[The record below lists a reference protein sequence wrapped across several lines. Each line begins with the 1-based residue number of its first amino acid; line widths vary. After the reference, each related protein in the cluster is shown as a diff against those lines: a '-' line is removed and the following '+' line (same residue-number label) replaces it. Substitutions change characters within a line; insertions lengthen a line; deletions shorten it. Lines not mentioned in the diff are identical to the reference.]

1 MQIYTVS
8 ARNKLAQNSSM
19 FSSTALRW
27 LSWRAASWAQD
38 SWISVIS
45 RMCSSISSGDKSPS
59 DDRDLD
65 SWMRMDQ
72 VTRWIHKGN
81 QKTNRTLE
89 YGPPPNQILH
99 CPYRQVVS
107 QTDIPPIPSIF
118 LEEGCQS
125 ILLCPFLC

>member
-59 DDRDLD
+59 EDRDLD
-65 SWMRMDQ
+65 SWTRMDQ
-72 VTRWIHKGN
+72 VTKSIDKGN
-81 QKTNRTLE
+81 QKTYRTLE
-89 YGPPPNQILH
+89 YGTPPNQILH
-99 CPYRQVVS
+99 CHIGGS
-107 QTDIPPIPSIF
+107 F
-118 LEEGCQS
+118 
-125 ILLCPFLC
+125 